1 MSEEQNIL
9 PEGWKMV
16 KLGDVVTYSKG
27 KKPKILC
34 DDIKKGCDIPYINI
48 KAFEKG
54 VYTQFTNGDKCN
66 LCNDGDLLMV
76 WDGARSGL
84 TGKAK
89 KGAVGSTLMKIDPI
103 KVIHKEYLYNFLLSV
118 YKLINTNPRGV
129 GIPHVE
135 PKLLW
140 NLELV
145 LPPLPTQQAIVA
157 KIEELFS
164 ELDNGIANLTAAQQ
178 QLDTY
183 RQSVLKWAFEGRLTN
198 DDVQDG
204 ELPEGW
210 EWVKLDDL
218 CESVR
223 NGYSKKP
230 DDVGDK
236 RILRISSVRPLDLN
250 TNDYRL
256 LLEDLGEK
264 ELIKENDLLF
274 TRYNGSR
281 DYVGVCAMVPKLTT
295 NYYYPDKLIRCR
307 LLKNDTIHAKYIM
320 YAVNQG
326 LPRKYIVSRIKTTA
340 GQSGISGTEIKKTK
354 IPICSLKEQEQVVQE
369 IESRLSVADKLQ
381 ETITES
387 LNKATSLRQS
397 ILKQAFEGKLVAN
410 TEVKNVTKELRV
422 IEGISTT
429 DLHAAII
436 SLTIQAHENS
446 AKHADKLSHVKCEK
460 IADLVERKIGISLG
474 RNAVKDAAGPDDYSH
489 LKKVEHR
496 ARMQNFFTIKP
507 QPVGHSYKS
516 SRNLSLIINKAKATL
531 QENDLSDVEKLIS
544 TFLPFELEHAELV
557 ATIFAGW
564 NNLIIQGKPV
574 TEEDIVY
581 ESRENWSERKMK
593 IPREHFFK
601 TLTWMKTHN
610 YIPDG
615 RGELVSKPAPR
626 KLRSKKMK

>member
-183 RQSVLKWAFEGRLTN
+183 RQSVLKWAFEGKLTN
-198 DDVQDG
+198 DDVQDE
-204 ELPEGW
+204 ELPDGW
-210 EWVKLDDL
+210 EWVKLEEIAEHITDGDHQAPP
-218 CESVR
+218 
-223 NGYSKKP
+223 KKKEGIP
-230 DDVGDK
+230 FITISNIDK
-236 RILRISSVRPLDLN
+236 RNNKIDFSNTFFVSREYYDNLKDSRRVKRGDVLYTVTGSFGIPVKIDFDKDFCFQRHIGLIRPLKTISQIWL
-250 TNDYRL
+250 YYL
-256 LLEDLGEK
+256 LQTTHVYNQAKKSATGTAQKTVGLKSLREF
-264 ELIKENDLLF
+264 LIPL
-274 TRYNGSR
+274 
-281 DYVGVCAMVPKLTT
+281 
-295 NYYYPDKLIRCR
+295 
-307 LLKNDTIHAKYIM
+307 
-320 YAVNQG
+320 
-326 LPRKYIVSRIKTTA
+326 
-340 GQSGISGTEIKKTK
+340 
-354 IPICSLKEQEQVVQE
+354 CSLKEQEQVVQE

-397 ILKQAFEGKLVAN
+397 ILKQAFEGKLV
-410 TEVKNVTKELRV
+410 
-422 IEGISTT
+422 G
-429 DLHAAII
+429 
-436 SLTIQAHENS
+436 
-446 AKHADKLSHVKCEK
+446 
-460 IADLVERKIGISLG
+460 
-474 RNAVKDAAGPDDYSH
+474 
-489 LKKVEHR
+489 
-496 ARMQNFFTIKP
+496 
-507 QPVGHSYKS
+507 
-516 SRNLSLIINKAKATL
+516 
-531 QENDLSDVEKLIS
+531 
-544 TFLPFELEHAELV
+544 
-557 ATIFAGW
+557 
-564 NNLIIQGKPV
+564 
-574 TEEDIVY
+574 
-581 ESRENWSERKMK
+581 
-593 IPREHFFK
+593 
-601 TLTWMKTHN
+601 
-610 YIPDG
+610 
-615 RGELVSKPAPR
+615 
-626 KLRSKKMK
+626 